1 MFLTLWESAS
11 AKRTYTRRH
20 KHTNTNV
27 PRLYLQTVWRR
38 DKAASNAQRSIDFHA
53 NQSHPIK
60 KGHAV

>member
-1 MFLTLWESAS
+1 MFLTLWETVSV
-11 AKRTYTRRH
+11 KRTPTNT
-20 KHTNTNV
+20 HTNL
-27 PRLYLQTVWRR
+27 PCLYLQTVWRR